1 VPCSTEERR
10 EQGGD
15 TGVAWGARV
24 ASSGATMTR
33 GLRMWASRTVSEAGR
48 EGGSSAVGPS
58 SQQEG
63 GKERERAVALM
74 SGPVPGWGPDGREMG
89 GCHMSPRV
97 LN

>member
-58 SQQEG
+58 SQ
-63 GKERERAVALM
+63 
-74 SGPVPGWGPDGREMG
+74 
-89 GCHMSPRV
+89 
-97 LN
+97 